1 MKTDLHPIRTYLRA
15 LISYWYMRFTQAHLN
30 QVSASL
36 AFTTTLALVPM
47 LSIATLLVG
56 YLPSFLSFR
65 VSLYNWLISS
75 LMPGTLSQSIASY
88 LGQFS
93 SKAKGLT
100 VFGSLGLLV
109 TTFLTLIT
117 IERAFNQ
124 VWGVQTPRSFLK
136 RILIYGSATILGPVF
151 LGLSIYLTTILITA
165 SQGWTKHLPLD
176 FEVLATFLPMLL
188 TAMNFLLV
196 YKIGPSARVKWK
208 DALIGGL
215 FAAVVFE
222 VAKLGFTFFVAK
234 VSLYKT
240 LYGAFAIAPLFLLWI
255 YLTWWVTMAGAVLTA
270 SLPHI
275 RAGLGLQT
283 E

>member
-1 MKTDLHPIRTYLRA
+1 M
-15 LISYWYMRFTQAHLN
+15 
-30 QVSASL
+30 
-36 AFTTTLALVPM
+36 
-47 LSIATLLVG
+47 
-56 YLPSFLSFR
+56 
-65 VSLYNWLISS
+65 
-75 LMPGTLSQSIASY
+75 
-88 LGQFS
+88 
-93 SKAKGLT
+93 
-100 VFGSLGLLV
+100 
-109 TTFLTLIT
+109 
-117 IERAFNQ
+117 
-124 VWGVQTPRSFLK
+124 
-136 RILIYGSATILGPVF
+136 
-151 LGLSIYLTTILITA
+151 
-165 SQGWTKHLPLD
+165 
-176 FEVLATFLPMLL
+176 
-188 TAMNFLLV
+188 LV